1 MNVYNDLIK
10 DIFGF
15 NWKIYL
21 KDLREDAKQ
30 YGTTVDNA
38 DFCKSNMFYNVDEY
52 YFYDNKKWQE
62 KEDKWELKLKL
73 PGLDKQFIS
82 VNLRDNKL
90 FLSYQLPQDYKS
102 DFYENKR
109 FSYSWSINE
118 GVIPEDVSVL
128 YKDGVLVLEIKK
140 HKKEKKEFKIEVK

>member
-1 MNVYNDLIK
+1 MSIYSDLVK
-10 DIFGF
+10 DLWGA

-21 KDLREDAKQ
+21 KDLREDIKQ
-30 YGTTVDNA
+30 YGTTVDNS
-38 DFCKSNMFYNVDEY
+38 DFCKDNLFYNVDEY